1 MEGQAQRRAISIAV
15 RNDGDCFAPLAMTG
29 KSELFALHP
38 IGLDLSVRGL
48 GLHRAAAALRAS
60 RRHADARV
68 RTDFFGRGMPGRPPL
83 TDQEWTQFAA
93 DVVTPNLPDGFT
105 ALVADGQWQNP
116 ATRRISQERTKV
128 IIVAVPDTP
137 AAAAAIAAVKEAYRT
152 RFHQQSVGTTIHPVC
167 GAF

>member
-1 MEGQAQRRAISIAV
+1 
-15 RNDGDCFAPLAMTG
+15 MTG
-29 KSELFALHP
+29 TSEHPRAFTRLAWICLFAV
-38 IGLDLSVRGL
+38 SACTR
-48 GLHRAAAALRAS
+48 AAALRAS
-60 RRHADARV
+60 RWHADARV
-68 RTDFFGRGMPGRPPL
+68 PVVLRQERAGRPPL

-105 ALVADGQWQNP
+105 ALDADGQWQNP

-137 AAAAAIAAVKEAYRT
+137 AAAAAIAAMKEAYRT

>member
-1 MEGQAQRRAISIAV
+1 MLEYQ
-15 RNDGDCFAPLAMTG
+15 L
-29 KSELFALHP
+29 
-38 IGLDLSVRGL
+38 
-48 GLHRAAAALRAS
+48 
-60 RRHADARV
+60 
-68 RTDFFGRGMPGRPPL
+68 FFGRSVPGRPPL

-105 ALVADGQWQNP
+105 ALDADGQWQNP

-137 AAAAAIAAVKEAYRT
+137 AAAAAISAVKEAYRT
-152 RFHQQSVGTTIHPVC
+152 RFHQQSIGTTIHAVC